1 MFGNAC
7 ASVSS
12 LSLEMLLSRE
22 EVGGD
27 CASLLSGLLEE
38 MEDEW

>member
-7 ASVSS
+7 TCVSS
-12 LSLEMLLSRE
+12 LSLGMLLSRG

-27 CASLLSGLLEE
+27 CASLLSGLLGE
-38 MEDEW
+38 MEDER